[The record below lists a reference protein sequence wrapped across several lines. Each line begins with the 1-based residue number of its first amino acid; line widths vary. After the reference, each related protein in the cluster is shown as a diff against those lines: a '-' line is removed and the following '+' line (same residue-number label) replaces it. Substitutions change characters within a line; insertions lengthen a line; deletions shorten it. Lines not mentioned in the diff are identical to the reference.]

1 VSKKLFIKTYGCQM
15 NVYDSARM
23 ADALAPLGYAPS
35 DSAEGEMPS
44 MLRHRFETEM
54 KTILQDV
61 KVAEE
66 QAMALEGRY
75 LQLEP
80 LKAQYLNRVVPD
92 NYVLT
97 LGDVTADGFRAEILH
112 SASGLSCVLE
122 VGGSG
127 AGIPKCD

>member
-1 VSKKLFIKTYGCQM
+1 MTNPDVHMKRVSKLGAIAITLA
-15 NVYDSARM
+15 SAE
-23 ADALAPLGYAPS
+23 AACGSS

-54 KTILQDV
+54 KTILQYV

-66 QAMALEGRY
+66 QAMALGGKY
-75 LQLEP
+75 LELEP

-97 LGDVTADGFRAEILH
+97 LEQVTPDGFRAEMVH
-112 SASGLSCVLE
+112 SASGLSCILE